1 MKSNRII
8 SVRNSTTFALLC
20 FGGLFLAS
28 CASGTGTVLFDP
40 PSGTP
45 VPENTVVYRFPAG
58 TEKKVFATMHPDG
71 SSLPEVRK
79 YGPIRIA
86 TWFRY
91 SDEGTLERIAAVW
104 TVGKPAKVALKTSGS
119 ISGFYDAEGKQ
130 LCQELVAGNHIRV
143 SVSSR
148 LLYLVGSRDLEVEIP
163 EK

>member
-1 MKSNRII
+1 
-8 SVRNSTTFALLC
+8 
-20 FGGLFLAS
+20 
-28 CASGTGTVLFDP
+28 
-40 PSGTP
+40 
-45 VPENTVVYRFPAG
+45 
-58 TEKKVFATMHPDG
+58 MHPDG

-130 LCQELVAGNHIRV
+130 LRQELVAGNHIRV